1 MNAAG
6 PTRHEPIGAPGE
18 VRQLRGDRFQF
29 GWRERTETLAEAQA
43 DAVERREQ
51 LAALKRRDCKRV
63 CWMGEEGM
71 ADTR

>member
-18 VRQLRGDRFQF
+18 GRQLKEDRFQF

-43 DAVERREQ
+43 DAVERRKQ
-51 LAALKRRDCKRV
+51 LMERRASFSSDV
-63 CWMGEEGM
+63 P
-71 ADTR
+71 DTSAVQMHF